1 MKLIAIGGGEIGRPG
16 YPIETRKIDE
26 EIIRL
31 SGKIHPTLLFI
42 PTASGDSES
51 YYQLVENYFGKR
63 LGCKTDVLYLIK
75 EKPARSEI
83 ERKLSEVDIIYV
95 GGGNTLR
102 MLKAWRRCGVDKL
115 LKKAAK
121 DGKILCGVSAG
132 AICWFR
138 YGNSDAMRF
147 GPRKS
152 KRLVRLRG
160 LNLINSMVCPHYN
173 FEKNRRPS
181 LRRMIQREG
190 GLAIALENC
199 SALEVINNKYRVI
212 TSSRRAKA
220 YRLYR
225 SNGKVIEETLPTDNT
240 FRSLEQLFET

>member
-1 MKLIAIGGGEIGRPG
+1 MNLVAIGGGEIGRPG
-16 YPIETRKIDE
+16 YPIETHKIDE

-31 SGKIHPTLLFI
+31 SGKVHPILLFI

-51 YYQLVENYFGKR
+51 YYQLIENYFGKR
-63 LGCKTDVLYLIK
+63 MGCKTDVLYLIK
-75 EKPARSEI
+75 DKPTRSEI
-83 ERKLSEVDIIYV
+83 ERKLSEADIVYV

-102 MLKAWRRCGVDKL
+102 MLKTWRRYGVDKL
-115 LKKAAK
+115 LKKEAK
-121 DGKILCGVSAG
+121 KGKILCGVSAG

-152 KRLVRLRG
+152 KRLIKLRG
-160 LNLINSMVCPHYN
+160 LNLINLMACPHYN

-212 TSSRRAKA
+212 TSSRKAKV

-225 SNGKVIEETLPTDNT
+225 LNGKVIEEVLPTDNR
-240 FRSLEQLFET
+240 FRLLEHLFEI